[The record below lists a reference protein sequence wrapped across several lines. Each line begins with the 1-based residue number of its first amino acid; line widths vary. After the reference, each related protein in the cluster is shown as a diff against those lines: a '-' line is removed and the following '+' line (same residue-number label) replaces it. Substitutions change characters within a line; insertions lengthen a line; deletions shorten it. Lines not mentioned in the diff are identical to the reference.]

1 MSDMRSIA
9 TALEAYAKDR
19 DSYPS
24 GASFS
29 VIIASIQPNYI
40 RKAPTRDAWGHD
52 FYYAAGPDGQSY
64 TLVSAGAD
72 GVARSETWA
81 TAGGLDNFNDD
92 AVLASGAFAR
102 TWPYR

>member
-1 MSDMRSIA
+1 MKKRTAIGIASMLTAVLAHADTRAPSPPTDAERARWTMSDMRSLA

-29 VIIASIQPNYI
+29 VVVASIQPNYI

-52 FYYAAGPDGQSY
+52 FHYTAGPDGQSEE
-64 TLVSAGAD
+64 V
-72 GVARSETWA
+72 
-81 TAGGLDNFNDD
+81 
-92 AVLASGAFAR
+92 
-102 TWPYR
+102 